1 MGRLQSGQMQRTVN
15 PSSFDFDGSNPSL
28 PTKNDISE
36 PGSEKSDTYVAFF
49 YAKKSVILLGENYKS
64 DSLMVIIEKR
74 LCKSIYKN

>member
-36 PGSEKSDTYVAFF
+36 PGFEKFGVYVVF
-49 YAKKSVILLGENYKS
+49 
-64 DSLMVIIEKR
+64 
-74 LCKSIYKN
+74 LCKKIGHFAR